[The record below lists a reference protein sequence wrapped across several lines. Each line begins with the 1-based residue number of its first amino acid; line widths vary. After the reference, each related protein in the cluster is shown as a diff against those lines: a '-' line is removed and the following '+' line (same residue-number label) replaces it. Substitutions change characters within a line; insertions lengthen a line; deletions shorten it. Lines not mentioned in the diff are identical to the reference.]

1 MKNKKMIRVTA
12 THTAGQPTRT
22 VISGFP
28 YIPGKTLQEK
38 YAYMQAHADWLR
50 TMICQEPRGSD
61 IMSGALLTAP
71 CDPEADIGVL
81 HFEAAGW
88 LPMCGHNTIG
98 VCTAI
103 AEEGLVKITEPVTKI
118 VLETPIGLIHAAV
131 DIKDGTAARV
141 SFRNTPSFPLV
152 QDAVVH
158 TDTWG
163 DIPVEIGWGGS
174 AVAFVPAKLFG
185 REVCREN
192 ASYYEA
198 IGCRL
203 RTLINQQLPIHH
215 PQLPEIRSVSHVAFY
230 TDEPVMRHV
239 VVGPDGKCDRSPC
252 GNGTC
257 ARAALLHAQGR
268 LRVGEAFVQQ
278 SVIGSEFTCKCTE
291 EVMTE
296 NTPAIIPEISG
307 QAWITAFST
316 YVMDETDPFGGGFS
330 LTL

>member
-1 MKNKKMIRVTA
+1 MWWLALTENVT
-12 THTAGQPTRT
+12 
-22 VISGFP
+22 
-28 YIPGKTLQEK
+28 
-38 YAYMQAHADWLR
+38 
-50 TMICQEPRGSD
+50 
-61 IMSGALLTAP
+61 
-71 CDPEADIGVL
+71 
-81 HFEAAGW
+81 
-88 LPMCGHNTIG
+88 
-98 VCTAI
+98 
-103 AEEGLVKITEPVTKI
+103 GLVKSTEPVTKI

-158 TDTWG
+158 TNTWG

-296 NTPAIIPEISG
+296 NTPTIIPEISG

-316 YVMDETDPFGGGFS
+316 YVMEHQLIVT
-330 LTL
+330 TLVSCVNING